1 MKLEARLCNA
11 AVEFAEKLI
20 KESPRKAFNVD
31 STIGVG
37 EGNEF
42 AVITI
47 SQMNRPGSGYCAKLI
62 YNGMLY
68 FPKNGNSDGRY
79 KNYIAS
85 KFPQIPAVKR
95 ATVR

>member
-11 AVEFAEKLI
+11 AIEFAEKLI

-47 SQMNRPGSGYCAKLI
+47 SQASHPSGYHAKLI
-62 YNGMLY
+62 YNGIFY